1 MAQRLES
8 VAHPLFPV
16 HLMREDVVNMVSRR
30 YFPQAL
36 AASADRMLRQLDL
49 SELLPLLAVVK
60 PVK

>member
-1 MAQRLES
+1 
-8 VAHPLFPV
+8 
-16 HLMREDVVNMVSRR
+16 MREDVVNVVSRR

-49 SELLPLLAVVK
+49 PELLPLLAVVK